1 MNVIEFVRYSA
12 WVGNKRILHEIDL
25 PIKKNAIN
33 AIIGPS
39 GSGKTTL
46 IRSINRLMELVP
58 GYRYEGDILLEGT
71 SIFELDVYDLR
82 RRVGMVFQHPNP
94 FPHMS
99 IYENVAYGIRLHRL
113 ARSKREEFERVKKAL
128 EMAALWEEVKD
139 RLDEK
144 PGRLSGGQKQ
154 RLVIARAL
162 AVEPEVLLMDEP
174 TASLDPKATTRIES
188 LMKELSK
195 EVTIVLVTHNMAQ
208 AARVSDYTAFIY
220 MGRLIEHGPTRE
232 IFERPKRPE
241 TEAFLRGK
249 I

>member
-1 MNVIEFVRYSA
+1 MIEIDRYSA
-12 WVGNKRILHEIDL
+12 RVYERKLLEDISLE
-25 PIKKNAIN
+25 IKKNAVN

-58 GYRYEGDILLEGT
+58 GYRYEGDIRLEGQ
-71 SIFELDVYDLR
+71 SIFSMNVYELR

-99 IYENVAYGIRLHRL
+99 IYDNIAYGIRIHRL
-113 ARSKREEFERVKKAL
+113 ASKEEEYERVKRAL
-128 EMAALWEEVKD
+128 IQAALRDDVKD

-144 PGRLSGGQKQ
+144 PHRLSGGQKQ

-162 AVEPEVLLMDEP
+162 AVEPEVLLLDEP
-174 TASLDPKATTRIES
+174 TASLDPRATKRIEV
-188 LMKELSK
+188 LIKDLSK
-195 EVTIVLVTHNMAQ
+195 EMTIVLVTHDMAQ
-208 AARVSDYTAFIY
+208 AARVADYTAFILS
-220 MGRLIEHGPTRE
+220 GRLIEYGPTRE
-232 IFERPKRPE
+232 LFERPKRPE

>member
-1 MNVIEFVRYSA
+1 MIIEFRKYSA
-12 WVGNKRILHEIDL
+12 RIGERRILYDIDL
-25 PIKKNAIN
+25 PIYERKVN

-58 GYRYEGDILLEGT
+58 GYRYSGDILFDGR
-71 SIFELDVYDLR
+71 SVFDYNVYELR
-82 RRVGMVFQHPNP
+82 RRIGMVFQHPNP

-113 ARSKREEFERVKKAL
+113 AKSKEDEFERVKHAL
-128 EMAALWEEVKD
+128 EQAALREEVKD
-139 RLDEK
+139 RLHDK
-144 PGRLSGGQKQ
+144 PTRLSGGQKQ

-174 TASLDPKATTRIES
+174 TASLDPKAAFRIEA
-188 LMKELSK
+188 LMKDLSK

-208 AARVSDYTAFIY
+208 AARVSDYTAFVY
-220 MGRLIEHGPTRE
+220 RGYLIEHGPTRE
-232 IFERPKRPE
+232 VFERPKRPE